1 MRSLFVAI
9 GMMALLQGCSIR
21 EPLPADQHPPT
32 LTPRTSTYQDLLALP
47 VRKARWWLR
56 CTVFATRPGSTN
68 RPLPAPSPPR

>member
-32 LTPRTSTYQDLLALP
+32 LTPRTSTYEDLLALP
-47 VRKARWWLR
+47 RQH
-56 CTVFATRPGSTN
+56 FAAAS
-68 RPLPAPSPPR
+68 S